1 MRIMFSKFK
10 SDKGMTLV
18 EVLVVAAIL
27 GVVVMAVMSFFIPT
41 VQNTAVQ
48 TEVSD
53 VQSNLRLAID
63 RMTEDLLTA
72 GFLMDGADPIIN
84 NDATGFTIQTRLVGS
99 GFGRTTA
106 ASGDK
111 ITLAQEAMLSSFPQG
126 SSLRLFNPSDPA
138 AAGSSQIYEV
148 KNVDDDD
155 SELTIDPTI
164 NPSPGSEIL
173 VVVSVAPGAPL
184 TQTIRYQFE
193 DGTLTRTVNNGQ
205 KQFLARGID
214 DVSFDYW
221 PTPTEVRRVDINLTG
236 VTEERI
242 VNGAPTQKTRE
253 LRTSVTLRNTF

>member
-1 MRIMFSKFK
+1 MREAYSKIK

-27 GVVVMAVMSFFIPT
+27 GVVVMAVMSLFIPT

-63 RMTEDLLTA
+63 RMTDDLLTA

-99 GFGRTTA
+99 GFGRTAA

-111 ITLAQEAMLSSFPQG
+111 ITLAQEAMLTNFPQG
-126 SSLRLFNPSDPA
+126 SSLRLFNPSDPTT
-138 AAGSSQIYEV
+138 GSSQIYEV
-148 KNVDDDD
+148 KNVDADD
-155 SELTIDPTI
+155 SELTIEPTI
-164 NPSPGSEIL
+164 TSLSSESL
-173 VVVSVAPGAPL
+173 VVVSVAPGTPL
-184 TQTIRYQFE
+184 TQTIRYQLE
-193 DGTLTRTVNNGQ
+193 DGALSRTINNSQ

-221 PTPTEVRRVDINLTG
+221 PSASEVRRVDINLTG
-236 VTEERI
+236 ATEERI
-242 VNGAPTQKTRE
+242 VNGTPTQKTRE
-253 LRTSVTLRNTF
+253 LRTTVTLRNTF

>member
-1 MRIMFSKFK
+1 MRKMFYKFK

-27 GVVVMAVMSFFIPT
+27 GVVVMAVMSLFIPT

-63 RMTEDLLTA
+63 RMTDDLLTA
-72 GFLMDGADPIIN
+72 GFLMDGAAPSIN

-106 ASGDK
+106 ATGDK
-111 ITLAQEAMLSSFPQG
+111 ITLAQEAMLTSFPQG
-126 SSLRLFNPSDPA
+126 SSLRLFNPSDPT
-138 AAGSSQIYEV
+138 AGSSQIYEV
-148 KNVDDDD
+148 KNVDADDP
-155 SELTIDPTI
+155 ELTIEPTI
-164 NPSPGSEIL
+164 NSSLGSGSL

-184 TQTIRYQFE
+184 IQTIRYQFE

>member
-1 MRIMFSKFK
+1 MRKIFSKLN
-10 SDKGMTLV
+10 SVKGMTLV
-18 EVLVVAAIL
+18 EVLVVAVIL
-27 GVVVMAVMSFFIPT
+27 GVVVMAVMSLYIPT

-63 RMTEDLLTA
+63 RMTDDLLAA
-72 GFLMDGADPIIN
+72 GFLMDGVAPIIN
-84 NDATGFTIQTRLVGS
+84 NNATGFTIQTRLVGS

-111 ITLAQEAMLSSFPQG
+111 ITLAQEAMLTNFPQG
-126 SSLRLFNPSDPA
+126 SSLRLFNPSEPTT
-138 AAGSSQIYEV
+138 GSAQIYKI
-148 KNVDDDD
+148 KNVDADDF
-155 SELTIDPTI
+155 ELTIEPTI
-164 NPSPGSEIL
+164 TSLSSESL
-173 VVVSVAPGAPL
+173 VVVSVAPGTPL

-193 DGTLTRTVNNGQ
+193 DGALTRTINNGQ

-221 PTPTEVRRVDINLTG
+221 PSASEVRRVDINLTG
-236 VTEERI
+236 ATEERI

-253 LRTSVTLRNTF
+253 LRTTVTLRNTF